1 MAHSQNEGRS
11 FNKYDGKCASTSSH
25 SPRSSKS
32 AAVIFHEKRWW
43 IWSRKCQIF
52 CVIYRVELKGTS
64 RHVSLSKSTS
74 EGRVPRMNSGNE
86 IESNK
91 NFQIFSGL
99 IQFTKILYSQNYSIG
114 SNFVQFLHEV
124 DLAEHFSY
132 ASLLDFEHWLIGE
145 VFKDYNI
152 TRKDTKWILKV
163 SFSLIDEL
171 IFLAVS

>member
-1 MAHSQNEGRS
+1 M
-11 FNKYDGKCASTSSH
+11 K
-25 SPRSSKS
+25 SKS
-32 AAVIFHEKRWW
+32 SPEARI
-43 IWSRKCQIF
+43 
-52 CVIYRVELKGTS
+52 
-64 RHVSLSKSTS
+64 
-74 EGRVPRMNSGNE
+74 PRMSSGNE

-114 SNFVQFLHEV
+114 SNFVQFLQEV
-124 DLAEHFSY
+124 HFAEHFSY
-132 ASLLDFEHWLIGE
+132 SALLEFEQWLIGE

-171 IFLAVS
+171 IFLAVSLSGFSETFQSLQRTSGHLSKSNN